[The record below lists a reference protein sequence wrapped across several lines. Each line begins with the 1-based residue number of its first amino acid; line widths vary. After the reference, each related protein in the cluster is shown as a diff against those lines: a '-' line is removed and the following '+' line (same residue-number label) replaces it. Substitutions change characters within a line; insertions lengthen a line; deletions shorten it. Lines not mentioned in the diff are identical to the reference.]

1 MNLTNFPESVDTF
14 PNYLDILA
22 TDGALIAQYYQAI
35 QQGDQA
41 KATEILQQIPAY
53 TQKRITATDLNKL
66 MQAVLAVERFYK
78 TNVEPY
84 TEEMQIA
91 WQEIIDQLDYKG
103 TYSSGTAYRQNNIVS
118 YTVGGLMQLYI
129 ATDDPPVGT
138 PPTNT
143 TYWRVFTIRG
153 AKGDSGVGVSF
164 SGEWSASQS
173 YNIDNLVTYGNALW
187 NALVANINQEP
198 TEGSV
203 YWQKI
208 AEFPTVIYPIREE
221 QPVGQQAGE
230 LWFHVTARR

>member
-41 KATEILQQIPAY
+41 KAMEVLQQIPAY

-66 MQAVLAVERFYK
+66 MQAVLAVERFY
-78 TNVEPY
+78 TEDVEPY

-103 TYSSGTAYRQNNIVS
+103 VYSSGTTYQQNNIVS

-129 ATDDPPVGT
+129 AIDDPPVGT
-138 PPTNT
+138 SPTNIS
-143 TYWRVFTIRG
+143 YWRVFTIRG
-153 AKGDSGVGVSF
+153 SKGDPGVGVSF
-164 SGEWSASQS
+164 TGEWSASQN
-173 YNIDNLVTYGNALW
+173 YNANNLVVFGNALW
-187 NALVANINQEP
+187 NALIANTNQQP
-198 TEGSV
+198 FEGSS
-203 YWQKI
+203 YWQKS
-208 AEFPTVIYPIREE
+208 AEFPSILYPIQEE
-221 QPVGQQAGE
+221 QPIGQQTGE
-230 LWFHVTARR
+230 LWFHVTERR